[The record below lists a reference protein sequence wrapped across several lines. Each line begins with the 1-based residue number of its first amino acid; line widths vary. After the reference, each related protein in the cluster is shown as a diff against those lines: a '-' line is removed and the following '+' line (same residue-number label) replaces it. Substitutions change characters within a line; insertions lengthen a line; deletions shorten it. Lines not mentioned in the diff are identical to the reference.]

1 MNHQRRRWIVAAAAW
16 AAGHSQL
23 ARAADADDGIV
34 LTVRRLGRLPSNATA
49 LPAGISDT
57 AAELARERGGWP
69 WVAYREVLLSN
80 ADVVSAQVVPM
91 GRDDADTAPHVIR
104 LTLTPRA
111 SSAWGRATR
120 ELVEQ
125 DVGVFLD
132 DRLQGGITIRTP
144 ISSGQFD
151 FRVHRADKAA
161 LQRVA
166 AGVMKKRAAPV

>member
-1 MNHQRRRWIVAAAAW
+1 MNPRRRSGLVAAAAW
-16 AAGHSQL
+16 AASLPMHAL
-23 ARAADADDGIV
+23 AGDVDAGIV
-34 LTVRRLGRLPSNATA
+34 LSVRRLGRLPSNATA
-49 LPAGISDT
+49 LPAGIPDT

-69 WVAYREVLLSN
+69 WVAYRDVLLSN

-91 GRDDADTAPHVIR
+91 GNDDADTAPHVIR

-132 DRLQGGITIRTP
+132 HQLQGGITIRTP
-144 ISSGQFD
+144 ITSGQFD
-151 FRVHRADKAA
+151 FRVYRADKAA